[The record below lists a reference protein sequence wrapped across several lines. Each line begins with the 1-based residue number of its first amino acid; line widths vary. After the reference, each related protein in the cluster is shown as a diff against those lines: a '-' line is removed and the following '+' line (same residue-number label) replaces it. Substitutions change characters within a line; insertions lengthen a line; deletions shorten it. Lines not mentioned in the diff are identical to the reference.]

1 MPGKRYR
8 SAGSGRFV
16 PAAFAAANPGTTV
29 AERAGVEVGRKE
41 EREAI
46 LRFLHF
52 KARGERECDFADHQ
66 AWADALVAAA
76 RAIGQGT
83 HHQFD
88 FTTTTTEEHAP

>member
-66 AWADALVAAA
+66 
-76 RAIGQGT
+76 GT